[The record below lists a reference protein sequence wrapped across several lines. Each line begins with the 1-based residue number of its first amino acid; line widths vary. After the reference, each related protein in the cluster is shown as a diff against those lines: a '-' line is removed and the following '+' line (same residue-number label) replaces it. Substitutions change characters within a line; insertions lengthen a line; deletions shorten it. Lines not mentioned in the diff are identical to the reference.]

1 MNIVCFYG
9 FVYDGLPV
17 ETCETLR
24 VVFVFSR
31 DSFSCLLVNIVY
43 I

>member
-17 ETCETLR
+17 ETCESLR
-24 VVFVFSR
+24 VVFVSR
-31 DSFSCLLVNIVY
+31 AIVFPVCW
-43 I
+43 